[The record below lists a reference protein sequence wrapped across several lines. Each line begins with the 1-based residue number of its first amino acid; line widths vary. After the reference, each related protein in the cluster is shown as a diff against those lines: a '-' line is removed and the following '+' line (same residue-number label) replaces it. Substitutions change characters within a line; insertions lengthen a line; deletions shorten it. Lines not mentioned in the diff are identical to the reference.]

1 MAAEAVASANCPLE
15 VYTSPRAPIGHC
27 RSPKGR
33 GHGSRGEPVR
43 ATPAHREAR
52 AIHCD
57 ALPFLEII
65 VPAADAKL
73 PARRDWR
80 NALDGADVVDEAGE
94 HY

>member
-1 MAAEAVASANCPLE
+1 
-15 VYTSPRAPIGHC
+15 
-27 RSPKGR
+27 
-33 GHGSRGEPVR
+33 VR

-57 ALPFLEII
+57 TLPFLEII

-73 PARRDWR
+73 SARRDWR